1 MTSKTANLSL
11 RFAETVRVLCD
22 SARRQ
27 GLEAPAFRSPCRNPE
42 HTRTIRRRP
51 DGGVTVAVR
60 MTGRPFA
67 AVQADLIDS
76 LIVTNPLD
84 PGAAAVVREELWR
97 ALAAAGQA
105 Q

>member
-1 MTSKTANLSL
+1 MPEPANPSL
-11 RFAETVRVLCD
+11 RFAETVRILCD

-27 GLEAPAFRSPCRNPE
+27 GLEVPAFRSPCRNPE

-60 MTGRPFA
+60 ITGRPFA

-76 LIVTNPLD
+76 LVATNPLD
-84 PGAAAVVREELWR
+84 KGAAVAVREQFWC